1 MTSIDYSKDGR
12 VLSAEQRLAYERN
25 GFIVVKN
32 CVPQYEI
39 QRYLNRFKEICRG
52 KNVGPEMTVMRDVSL
67 KKSQRDERTITK
79 LQDFNRDPVLF
90 DYCRYPAVLD
100 IVEDLIGT
108 PNCSLM
114 SMHTM
119 LISKPSD
126 TGKLTSRHP
135 LHQDLH
141 YFPFRPADFI
151 TCAWTAME
159 RIHRQNG
166 CLVVVPGSHRTN
178 GLLVHEY
185 PKWEGG
191 ANKAYHGIQDYDPS
205 IPRIHLE
212 MNAGDTVFFHPL
224 LIHGSGANRTNGFRK
239 AISTHYANGDRC
251 SYISVKGTSQEEIE
265 EEVVAMAKKR
275 AAKLG
280 IDLDRITFQEVWK
293 VRSRPVN
300 EKRANL

>member
-12 VLSAEQRLAYERN
+12 VLSAEQRLAYERD

-39 QRYLNRFKEICRG
+39 QRYLNRFKEICKG
-52 KNVGPEMTVMRDVSL
+52 KNVGPEMTVMRDVSI
-67 KKSQRDERTITK
+67 KKSQRDERTVTK
-79 LQDFNRDPVLF
+79 LQDFNRDP
-90 DYCRYPAVLD
+90 
-100 IVEDLIGT
+100 
-108 PNCSLM
+108 
-114 SMHTM
+114 
-119 LISKPSD
+119 PSD

-224 LIHGSGANRTNGFRK
+224 LIHGSGANRTDGFRK